1 MLNLI
6 IFGPPGAGKGTQSEK
21 IIDRYQLV
29 HIATGDL
36 LRAERKAG
44 TVLGNEANEY
54 ISRGELVPDSVVVGM
69 VRNFMSSHAGAGGF
83 IFDGFPRT
91 IPQAEALDA
100 MLLEFNTAISA
111 VLGLEVVEDELV
123 KRLMLRGQTSGR
135 VDDQDED
142 TIRNRF
148 REYQNKTL
156 PLQGYYSE
164 QGKYQSVHG
173 IGEIDEIFTNLCV
186 CIDTVKS

>member
-21 IIDRYQLV
+21 IIERYQLA
-29 HIATGDL
+29 HISTGDL
-36 LRAERKAG
+36 LRAERNAG
-44 TVLGNEANEY
+44 TELGNKANEF
-54 ISRGELVPDSVVVGM
+54 ISKGELVPDEVVIGM
-69 VRNFMSSHAGAGGF
+69 VRNFMVSKSGVQGF

-100 MLLEFNTAISA
+100 MLMEFDTAIST

-156 PLQGYYSE
+156 PLKDYYAN
-164 QGKYQSVHG
+164 QKKYQSVQG
-173 IGEIDEIFTNLCV
+173 IGEIDEIFTNLCA
-186 CIDTVKS
+186 CIDAV